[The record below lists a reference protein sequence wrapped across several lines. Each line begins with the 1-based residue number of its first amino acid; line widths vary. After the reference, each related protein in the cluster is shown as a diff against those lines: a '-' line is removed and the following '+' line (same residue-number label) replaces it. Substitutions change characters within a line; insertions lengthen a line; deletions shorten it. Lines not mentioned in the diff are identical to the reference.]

1 MNSGVRGMSIKNK
14 IKNFFVEE
22 DYEYEYVEEVN
33 EPESQV
39 TGTEKKK
46 NQNVVSLA
54 AVQQPNSKVV
64 LCEPR
69 TYNEVQEIA
78 DNIVSR
84 RAVVINLQR
93 LDRGQAKRVVDFLS
107 GTVYA
112 LNGDI
117 QKLGAETFLCTP
129 ENIDVS
135 GSITDSLVNEDEF
148 NKGW

>member
-1 MNSGVRGMSIKNK
+1 MSIKNK
-14 IKNFFVEE
+14 LKSFFVEE
-22 DYEYEYVEEVN
+22 DYEYEYVDEE
-33 EPESQV
+33 EIPENKFV
-39 TGTEKKK
+39 EKQKK

-54 AVQQPNSKVV
+54 AIQQPNSKVI

-69 TYNEVQEIA
+69 TYNEAQEIA
-78 DNIVSR
+78 DNIVSK

-93 LDRGQAKRVVDFLS
+93 VDRNQAKRIVDFLS

-117 QKLGAETFLCTP
+117 QKLGSETFLCTP

-135 GSITDSLVNEDEF
+135 GTITDTLINEDDYD
-148 NKGW
+148 KGW